1 MAYDLYIGLLHKQL
15 SYATAN
21 GPWTCTT
28 PKNISHKRTKF
39 FFQFCSNFSIRL
51 CSQVEKS
58 SKNHKRIN
66 YVLNFIRAAVRLVIE
81 LVVGS
86 FRMQY

>member
-1 MAYDLYIGLLHKQL
+1 MNH
-15 SYATAN
+15 N
-21 GPWTCTT
+21 
-28 PKNISHKRTKF
+28 RTKF
-39 FFQFCSNFSIRL
+39 FYQFCSNFSIRL

-66 YVLNFIRAAVRLVIE
+66 YVLNFIRAAVRLAIE